1 MCRFICHRVLSM
13 NLPESGIKIL
23 SFYILVAVTAGLVLT
38 VLSSYMK
45 KRIDVGYHQLFTSHE
60 IRLNEKGHRLPYMNM
75 EEPEIRELRDRVSDN
90 SGATGAGMA
99 SLYWDM
105 EILVKSLCSA
115 VIAIFLCAD
124 IFRDASSRE
133 FTGIYNVVNSPFA
146 IVILAGLIAVSVF
159 ISSKMTGKLFDVS
172 LDVFLNGAKYQRY
185 GRRWFSGMNNW
196 MYRRKWRCRSI
207 I

>member
-1 MCRFICHRVLSM
+1 
-13 NLPESGIKIL
+13 
-23 SFYILVAVTAGLVLT
+23 
-38 VLSSYMK
+38 MK

-75 EEPEIRELRDRVSDN
+75 EEPEIRELRDQVSDN

-124 IFRDASSRE
+124 IFRGASSRE

-185 GRRWFSGMNNW
+185 GRRWFSGMKNW

>member
-1 MCRFICHRVLSM
+1 MKKNERSLKEDLSLIFRGLREFDSILHGQMQLVILNSFIVSLTPYVPIYMSLRIINELTG
-13 NLPESGIKIL
+13 ERDIKLL

-75 EEPEIRELRDRVSDN
+75 EEPEIRELRDQVSDN

-105 EILVKSLCSA
+105 EPAGNLQV
-115 VIAIFLCAD
+115 
-124 IFRDASSRE
+124 
-133 FTGIYNVVNSPFA
+133 FT
-146 IVILAGLIAVSVF
+146 
-159 ISSKMTGKLFDVS
+159 M
-172 LDVFLNGAKYQRY
+172 
-185 GRRWFSGMNNW
+185 W
-196 MYRRKWRCRSI
+196 
-207 I
+207 